1 MAPGET
7 RVALDISA
15 AEAAVALIRDSGR
28 GIPESEM
35 EARWAALVGSPAYA
49 AWASACSL
57 TPDEALAALRRCPPK
72 PHGTIPEVLPP
83 PVRGVL
89 AAFAEGRRHVDELSA
104 RLAQAQALRI
114 ADAADRALALLPTGT
129 PLQATVYVLLSGD
142 RQGLANG
149 RAEVS
154 LDLLSIPAT
163 SAQQLTMPL
172 VAHELHHIG
181 FDWCQV
187 RDRHAQR
194 VLAAGGARAAAAWAL
209 RMLLSEGTANAFFT
223 PLDEEWVEAMAP
235 ALTDEYG
242 VDFVDTWSQRLKA
255 DRCRLPELVHE
266 LDSMLALLASGKEIP
281 AAISYVRG
289 ITTPRD
295 NLARPVAHF
304 LGEAMVTAIRR
315 QEGDEAAVAAI
326 ADLRRFVPAYQD
338 AAEAVG
344 LPRLRDET
352 VASINRLWE

>member
-1 MAPGET
+1 MASGAT
-7 RVALDISA
+7 RVALDTSA
-15 AEAAVALIRDSGR
+15 AEAAVALIRDSGS
-28 GIPESEM
+28 GPPEPEM

-49 AWASACSL
+49 AWTEAASFA
-57 TPDEALAALRRCPPK
+57 PDDVLATLRRFPPN
-72 PHGTIPEVLPP
+72 PDGTITEGLPADAQS
-83 PVRGVL
+83 L
-89 AAFAEGRRHVDELSA
+89 LTAFLEGHRHVDDLSA
-104 RLAQAQALRI
+104 RLAQARALRI

-129 PLQATVYVLLSGD
+129 PLQATVFVLLSGD
-142 RQGLANG
+142 RQGWANN
-149 RAEVS
+149 RAEVI

-163 SAQQLTMPL
+163 SAEQLMMPF

-181 FDWCQV
+181 FDWWQA
-187 RDRHAQR
+187 RDVCAQR
-194 VLAAGGARAAAAWAL
+194 VLTSGGPAAAAARAL

-223 PLDEEWVEAMAP
+223 PTNEEWLQAIAP
-235 ALTDEYG
+235 AMTDEYG
-242 VDFVDTWSQRLKA
+242 ADFVNTWLRRVRA
-255 DRCRLPELVHE
+255 DRCRLPELVEE
-266 LDSMLALLASGKEIP
+266 LDSVLAILASGQEKP
-281 AAISYVRG
+281 AARSYVAR
-289 ITTPRD
+289 ITTPSD